1 MILNGIYNNE
11 SQVVFSLK
19 LNDETAHGG
28 EDPSLGILINM
39 LKMTCANFGLA
50 FQEQVSIAHKL
61 ANITGL
67 PTLELDIL
75 SSEDV
80 EGGAE
85 GGEKENHDLHQK
97 QLIAKR
103 TLEKKNS
110 IQEKLLAVQHQQLE
124 NVLFLLWRHVEYYL
138 TRAPTK
144 TRVSFFTLLTK
155 ISN

>member
-1 MILNGIYNNE
+1 M
-11 SQVVFSLK
+11 
-19 LNDETAHGG
+19 
-28 EDPSLGILINM
+28 
-39 LKMTCANFGLA
+39 
-50 FQEQVSIAHKL
+50 SIAHTL

-80 EGGAE
+80 GGGAE

-144 TRVSFFTLLTK
+144 TRVSLFFTK
-155 ISN
+155 IAK